1 MLVEIVSLNHPGNRF
16 ERMWLTPMRKYSKIR
31 ACLAMKLVTPF
42 PLLPFPLASEARSA
56 SRLLEPGGGCA
67 STKDSGGA
75 PKEGCEDEALTRVS
89 MVGFF
94 TRLIHSGR
102 PRGRLTQAKVVS
114 IKMSMLRRDPTQ
126 RSFGKG
132 KGNAVDSPVE
142 GQDRPRQGE
151 LCNLSMSHAEKGEE
165 MISRLNRS
173 SEEVLLELT
182 VIQSG
187 DIRLQST
194 STSRRHKCRF
204 ALSKVADQYG
214 KRKRKKKKTDVALV
228 SESMHE

>member
-1 MLVEIVSLNHPGNRF
+1 M
-16 ERMWLTPMRKYSKIR
+16 
-31 ACLAMKLVTPF
+31 
-42 PLLPFPLASEARSA
+42 
-56 SRLLEPGGGCA
+56 
-67 STKDSGGA
+67 
-75 PKEGCEDEALTRVS
+75 
-89 MVGFF
+89 
-94 TRLIHSGR
+94 
-102 PRGRLTQAKVVS
+102 VS
-114 IKMSMLRRDPTQ
+114 ITMSMLQRDPTQ

-132 KGNAVDSPVE
+132 KRNAVDSPVE

>member
-1 MLVEIVSLNHPGNRF
+1 
-16 ERMWLTPMRKYSKIR
+16 MRKYSKIR
-31 ACLAMKLVTPF
+31 ACLAMKFVTPF
-42 PLLPFPLASEARSA
+42 PLLPFPPASEARSA

-114 IKMSMLRRDPTQ
+114 ITMSMLRRDPTQ
-126 RSFGKG
+126 RSFGKR
-132 KGNAVDSPVE
+132 NAVDSPVE

-151 LCNLSMSHAEKGEE
+151 LCDLSMSHAEEDEE
-165 MISRLNRS
+165 MISQLNRS
-173 SEEVLLELT
+173 SEEVLVELT

-194 STSRRHKCRF
+194 STSRRYKCRF
-204 ALSKVADQYG
+204 ALSKVADESV
-214 KRKRKKKKTDVALV
+214 RKAKEKEEEDGRCFGF
-228 SESMHE
+228 